1 MVSYCL
7 SYLVLRYHIQY
18 YPYNISRH
26 RGDIAVMAA
35 VADIDDI
42 YTKKHW
48 LIDTD
53 VETEILNHA

>member
-1 MVSYCL
+1 
-7 SYLVLRYHIQY
+7 
-18 YPYNISRH
+18 
-26 RGDIAVMAA
+26 MAA